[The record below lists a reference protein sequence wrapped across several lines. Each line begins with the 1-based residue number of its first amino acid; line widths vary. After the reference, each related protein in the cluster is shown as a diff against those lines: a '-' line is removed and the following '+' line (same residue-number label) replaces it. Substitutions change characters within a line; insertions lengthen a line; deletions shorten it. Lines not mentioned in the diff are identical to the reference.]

1 MIERIVEFCLK
12 HRVGVILTT
21 AILFAFGVYSWTQLK
36 IEAYPEIGD
45 VTVIVT
51 TKATGLAAEEV
62 EQQITVP
69 LERALASTP
78 GLLTIRST
86 STFALSLITM
96 VFKDGVEDYWARQR
110 VLERIGQVSLP
121 ANIQPALGPLTGPTG
136 EILRYTLESDAK
148 NIEELS
154 EIQRWIVIPALNQVA
169 GVASVANFGG
179 VTRQFQL
186 QLDPVAMQR
195 YGLGLTDV
203 TNSIVANSASAG
215 GSRITRGEQSYVI
228 RSIGLVRTKEDL
240 GNIVIAEHGGV
251 PVLTKDVGTPR
262 YSAQE
267 REGMLGKDYNSNA
280 IQGVV
285 QMLKGENATVVL
297 KAVHDR
303 IDELN
308 AQLAPKEVK
317 IVPYMDRNELVQ
329 LTVSKVAHT
338 VTEGI
343 VLVVVVLMLFL
354 GSPRSSL
361 VVAATIPLSLAFAF
375 ILMNFTKLPANLL
388 SLGSID
394 FGIIVDGAI
403 IVTEAILRLREHN
416 PDRELQVVDV
426 QFVVGQVVRPIFFA
440 TVIIIAGYVPLLG
453 LERVEAR
460 LFAPVAYT
468 IAYALI
474 GALLC
479 TLMLVPGL
487 AYMALRYPSK
497 PFHNRVLEWMEK
509 RYKDMLYRCLDQPA
523 IIYVATALAV
533 WGLVMAG
540 GAVGRDFLPN
550 LDEGSLWLQVQ
561 MPSGISFEKA
571 SDMTSDL
578 RHAVMEFPEVSYVI
592 TQIGRNDDRTDP
604 WTTSHIEAPV
614 GLTRYDSW
622 PDRETKEQFIAK
634 LTKRLRQIPG
644 MDVGVSQPII
654 DNVNDLVSG
663 AHSAMV
669 VKVFGEDLKETR
681 RIGNEIVAALKTV
694 KGTTQTSIVQEPP
707 IPQIAFH
714 IDRVAAARYG
724 INVADVSNMIQI
736 GVGGA
741 SIGQIYVNDRSY
753 DMTVRYPLQS
763 RSSPEELS
771 DLLVK
776 SSSSNAQIPL
786 SAISKITLQNG
797 ESAISH
803 EKTKRVLTIR
813 LDYADRDLSSYLAEA
828 QKKVAEAV
836 TYDKQVN
843 SVVWSGKFENQ
854 QRAQARLTIIV
865 GVVLLLML
873 LILYIGFAKLRNAL
887 LILGVVPLSALGGL
901 VLLIVTRETLNVAT
915 GVGFLALFGVAVQNG
930 IIMVSHLNRVTAVHV
945 ASARARR
952 LGTDSADEDIIGDE
966 RANFRDQVLVGA
978 AERFRSVLMTSA
990 VPMVGMLPAAL
1001 ATGVGSDVQRGLG
1014 TVIVG
1019 GLFAATGLILFVI
1032 PTLHFVI
1039 ERFVERRMSGSA
1051 NEILRV

>member
-12 HRVGVILTT
+12 HRVAVILAT

-62 EQQITVP
+62 EQQITIP

-110 VLERIGQVSLP
+110 ALERIAQVPLP
-121 ANIQPALGPLTGPTG
+121 PNIQPALGPLTGPTG

-148 NIEELS
+148 NIEDLS

-308 AQLAPKEVK
+308 AQLAPQEVK

-403 IVTEAILRLREHN
+403 IVTESILRLREHN

-479 TLMLVPGL
+479 TLLLVPGL
-487 AYMALRYPSK
+487 AYMALRHPSK
-497 PFHNRVLEWMEK
+497 PFHNRVLEWMER
-509 RYKDMLYRCLDQPA
+509 RYKELLDRCLERPS
-523 IIYVATALAV
+523 IIYVTTALAI

-561 MPSGISFEKA
+561 LPSGISFEKA
-571 SDMTSDL
+571 SDMASDL
-578 RHAVMEFPEVSYVI
+578 RAAVMEFPEVSYVI

-614 GLTRYDSW
+614 GLNRYDSW
-622 PDRETKEQFIAK
+622 PGRETKEQFITK
-634 LTKRLRQIPG
+634 LTTRLSQLPG

-669 VKVFGEDLKETR
+669 VKIFGEDLKETR

-707 IPQIAFH
+707 ISQIAFH
-714 IDRVAAARYG
+714 IDRAAAARYG

-741 SIGQIYVNDRSY
+741 SIGQVYVNDRSY
-753 DMTVRYPLQS
+753 DMTARFPLQS

-776 SSSSNAQIPL
+776 SSSSNVQIPL

-803 EKTKRVLTIR
+803 EKTKRVLTVR
-813 LDYADRDLSSYLAEA
+813 LDYAGRDLSSYLAEA
-828 QKKVAEAV
+828 QKKVAETV
-836 TYDKQVN
+836 SYDKQAN

-901 VLLIVTRETLNVAT
+901 ILLIMTRETLNVAT

-952 LGTDSADEDIIGDE
+952 LGVDSLDDDIIGDDQ
-966 RANFRDQVLVGA
+966 ANFRDQVLDGA

-1039 ERFVERRMSGSA
+1039 ERFIDRRMSGGA
-1051 NEILRV
+1051 KEALQV

>member
-1 MIERIVEFCLK
+1 MIERIVAFCLNN
-12 HRVGVILTT
+12 RYSVILATVV
-21 AILFAFGVYSWTQLK
+21 IFLIGLYSWTQLK

-51 TKATGLAAEEV
+51 TQARGFAAEEV

-78 GLLTIRST
+78 GLITIRST

-110 VLERIGQVSLP
+110 ALERIAQVTLP
-121 ANIQPALGPLTGPTG
+121 ANITPLLGPLSGPTG
-136 EILRYTLESDAK
+136 EIMRYTLESDAR
-148 NIEELS
+148 NLEELS
-154 EIQRWIVIPALNQVA
+154 EIHRWIVLPALNQVP

-186 QLDPVAMQR
+186 EIDPVAMQR
-195 YGLGLTDV
+195 YGLGLGDV
-203 TNSIVANSASAG
+203 TSAIVANSASAG
-215 GSRITRGEQSYVI
+215 GSRIPRGEQSYVI

-240 GNIVIAEHGGV
+240 GNIVVAQHGGV
-251 PVLTKDVGTPR
+251 PVLTRDVGTPR
-262 YSAQE
+262 YSHQE
-267 REGMLGKDYNSNA
+267 REGMLGKDYNSDTL
-280 IQGVV
+280 QGTV
-285 QMLKGENATVVL
+285 QMLKGENATLVL
-297 KAVHDR
+297 KALHER

-308 AQLAPKEVK
+308 KQLAPREVQ

-329 LTVSKVAHT
+329 LTVSKVSHT

-361 VVAATIPLSLAFAF
+361 VVAATIPLSLVFAF
-375 ILMNFTKLPANLL
+375 ILMNITRLPANLL

-403 IVTEAILRLREHN
+403 IVTEAILCLRENN
-416 PDRELQVVDV
+416 PDRELAVVDV
-426 QFVVGQVVRPIFFA
+426 QFVVGQVVKPIFFA
-440 TVIIIAGYVPLLG
+440 TIIIIAGYVPLLG

-460 LFAPVAYT
+460 LFSPVAYT
-468 IAYALI
+468 IAYALL

-479 TLMLVPGL
+479 TLALVPGL
-487 AYMALRYPSK
+487 AYMALRHPSK
-497 PFHNRVLEWMEK
+497 PFHNLVLEWLEK
-509 RYKDMLYRCLDQPA
+509 RYRDALYVCLQRPS
-523 IIYVATALAV
+523 IIYVATAIMTVAVILA
-533 WGLVMAG
+533 
-540 GAVGRDFLPN
+540 GANVGRDFLPN

-561 MPSGISFEKA
+561 LPSGISFDKA
-571 SDMTSDL
+571 SEMASSL
-578 RHAVMEFPEVSYVI
+578 RKAVMEFPEVSYSI

-604 WTTSHIEAPV
+604 WTPSHIEAPV
-614 GLTRYDSW
+614 GLQPYSTW
-622 PDRETKEQFIAK
+622 PGGETKDQLIAK
-634 LTKRLRQIPG
+634 LTKRLNQLPG
-644 MDVGVSQPII
+644 MEIGVSQPII
-654 DNVNDLVSG
+654 DNVNELVSG

-669 VKVFGEDLKETR
+669 VKIFGEDLKETR
-681 RIGNEIVAALKTV
+681 RIGAEIVEALKAV

-707 IPQIAFH
+707 IPQIAFI
-714 IDRVAAARYG
+714 IDRAAAARYG
-724 INVADVSNMIQI
+724 INVADVSNIIQI

-741 SIGQIYVNDRSY
+741 SIGQIYVNDRAY
-753 DMTVRYPLQS
+753 DMTVRYPPKS
-763 RSSPEELS
+763 RNSPEALS
-771 DLLVK
+771 DLFVK
-776 SSSSNAQIPL
+776 TSSDAQIPL
-786 SAISKITLQNG
+786 SAISKISLQNG

-803 EKTKRVLTIR
+803 EKTKRVMTVR

-828 QKKVAEAV
+828 QAKVKELVKYDAAE
-836 TYDKQVN
+836 N

-854 QRAQARLTIIV
+854 ARAQARLTIIV

-873 LILYIGFAKLRNAL
+873 MILYIGFARMRNAL

-901 VLLIVTRETLNVAT
+901 VALIMTRETLNVAT

-930 IIMVSHLNRVTAVHV
+930 IIMIAHLNRVTAVHV
-945 ASARARR
+945 ASARAR
-952 LGTDSADEDIIGDE
+952 TFATEATADALVGDE
-966 RANFRDQVLVGA
+966 RAAFRDRVLDGA
-978 AERFRSVLMTSA
+978 SERFRSVLMTSA

-1019 GLFAATGLILFVI
+1019 GLFVATALTLFIL

-1039 ERFVERRMSGSA
+1039 ERFVEKRMNEAADSA
-1051 NEILRV
+1051 EAV